1 MCGARM
7 VSVSLNSSMN
17 SNLLSLQSIA
27 ELQALAQNRLATG
40 KKVNSAI
47 DNPSAYYTS
56 VSLNNRAQDLSQLL
70 DAMSQGIQ
78 TLKAVSQA
86 LETGLDLLMQAQAA
100 AKQALE
106 TAPVVLDRYWYE
118 QQKGVSFVV
127 ENAGELLAAV
137 NSGKSGNIV
146 VLGDIKLDE
155 EVVLQAGQK
164 LVGTGYFADINGHSR
179 DSDIDKYSKISF
191 NDAGRGIVATDGS
204 LVSDLSIKV
213 TNGDYGIFSNSGSIS
228 VHNVDIQGASAA
240 GILFIPDSS
249 LTGATVRV
257 SGNINIVGKDNG
269 SGILAYSGNLVVEDN
284 SRLTIK
290 ANEGLAGKM
299 VVVGNNTEIVSDT
312 KGSLLWSGSES
323 VVMKNN
329 VKIEARS
336 HGIVL
341 NALRSVTA
349 GDNLTMKL
357 SSDGEMVVNFLHDFS
372 LGNNAKIEINVAANY
387 SAINSVDLTAGD
399 NLQLSVVGSYAY
411 LVNSVSITA
420 GNHFGFNV
428 ASSGGNETAIN
439 NFQLYLG
446 DDAKIRADNV
456 YFSSSSSVVS
466 TGDRAQID
474 VGLSADN
481 THTIFD
487 FAKVELGKN
496 SQVNVNAAGSYL
508 ASNIF
513 KTGEGTVINFVGEG
527 LATNGSNLQLSG
539 TEVNAVITNVLA
551 TNGAQVTFDNS
562 QVNIIADINNSAF
575 LNNSSQLALINGSV
589 LDVAVN
595 GDNNNI
601 FVAGAT
607 IALSAD
613 SKAEITTNGSNN
625 NLFNAGGRHTTEVGA
640 KLSYNDKNYVAVKDG
655 SSSYYND
662 PTDTPYSEYFR
673 EVANRAFLRGRVA
686 GNDNERI
693 SAEAVYRSVTS
704 AGMAK
709 ATAALAANDDGVQAD
724 KGVSIHNYAQQF
736 NDILRQFDQL
746 INDSGYKGVN
756 LLRENDLQI
765 VFSEGR
771 SSKLS
776 IKGINASVAGLGMV
790 LRDWEHSSHVNRSL
804 DELDKAVAAIRTY
817 STQFGNYYS
826 IVSEREDF
834 TTNLINVL
842 TEGADKLTLA
852 DMNEESANMLALE
865 TRQLLAVNSLSLA
878 SQATQSILR
887 LF

>member
-164 LVGTGYFADINGHSR
+164 LVGIGYFADINGHSK

-213 TNGDYGIFSNSGSIS
+213 TNGGYGIFSNSGSLS
-228 VHNVDIQGASAA
+228 VHNVDIQGAASA
-240 GILFIPDSS
+240 GIMFVPDSS

-269 SGILAYSGNLVVEDN
+269 SGILAYSGNLVIEDN
-284 SRLTIK
+284 SRLTIN
-290 ANEGLAGKM
+290 ANEGLAGKT
-299 VVVGNNTEIVSDT
+299 VVIGNHTEIVSDT

-329 VKIEARS
+329 VGIEARS

-341 NALRSVTA
+341 NSLKSVTA

-357 SSDGEMVVNFLHDFS
+357 SSDGNQVVNYLQDFS

-428 ASSGGNETAIN
+428 ASSGGNETATN

-446 DDAKIRADNV
+446 DDVKIRADNV
-456 YFSSSSSVVS
+456 YFGSSSVVS

-601 FVAGAT
+601 FEAGAT
-607 IALSAD
+607 IAISAD
-613 SKAEITTNGSNN
+613 SKAAITTNGSNN

-673 EVANRAFLRGRVA
+673 EVTNRAFLRSRVA

-709 ATAALAANDDGVQAD
+709 ATAALAANDDGGQAD